1 MSTDKPWVKN
11 YPEGTPDQLE
21 FDPKTLVTL
30 LDDAESEYPE
40 SPAFANFGT
49 SITTKEVEIRSKQF
63 AAYLQKDLGL
73 KKGDRIALMMPNLLQ
88 YPVVI
93 FGALRAGLIVVN
105 VNPLYTSRELKHQL
119 KDSGAKAI
127 MIFEN
132 SAHILDAVFSE
143 LEIEHVIVTKIG
155 DFLGFPK
162 GLFMNVAVKYL
173 KKMVPPYKLPGVIK
187 FKDTLTRSTEDFKT
201 VPISVND
208 IAFLQYTSGTTGFSK
223 GAMLSHGNV
232 TKNLDQFESMLTN
245 ILEDQQDIYMN
256 ALPIYHIYSLV
267 VCVFAGYSRGA
278 LNVLITNPR
287 DTSAFI
293 EEMKKWPFTFFNGV
307 NTLYES
313 LLNHPE
319 IKNVNFDS
327 MKLSGCGGM
336 ATLQSTAERW
346 YELTGKVLL
355 EGYGLSETS
364 PGVTVSP
371 AYTEKFSGTV
381 GLPIPN
387 TEISIRDD
395 DGNEVE
401 RGQPG
406 EICIKGPQVMQGY
419 WRNEEATAEA
429 IGDDGFFK
437 TGDIG
442 TMDDE
447 GFLSIT
453 DRKKDMIIVSG
464 FNVYPNEIEDVVCMH
479 PNIVEAASIGVP
491 DEKTGEAVKLFVVLG
506 GEQKLAKEEI
516 IEYCRQ
522 NLAAYKVPKQ
532 IEFMEELPKTT
543 VGKILRRELR
553 E

>member
-1 MSTDKPWVKN
+1 MSQEKIWLKN
-11 YPEGTPDQLE
+11 YPDGTPDELE
-21 FDPKTLVTL
+21 FDPAKTLVTI
-30 LDDAESEYPE
+30 LDDAESEFPE
-40 SPAFANFGT
+40 VDAFTNFGV
-49 SITTKEVEIRSKQF
+49 SITTKEVEIKSKQF

-105 VNPLYTSRELKHQL
+105 VNPLYTPRELKHQL
-119 KDSGAKAI
+119 KDSGARVI

-132 SAHILDAVFSE
+132 SAHVLDAVFSK
-143 LEIEHVIVTKIG
+143 LEIEHVIVAKIG

-162 GLFMNVAVKYL
+162 GILMNFAVKYL
-173 KKMVPPYKLPGVIK
+173 KKIVPAYNLPGAIK
-187 FKDTLTRSTEDFKT
+187 FNDTLTRSIEDFET
-201 VPISVND
+201 VPVSVND

-232 TKNLDQFESMLTN
+232 AANLDQLNGMLVD
-245 ILEDQQDIYMN
+245 ILEDRQVYMN

-267 VCVFAGYSRGA
+267 VCVFAGYAKGG

-287 DTSAFI
+287 DISAFI
-293 EEMKKWPFTFFNGV
+293 EEMKKWPFNFFNGV
-307 NTLYES
+307 NTLYEA

-336 ATLQSTAERW
+336 ATLRSTAERW
-346 YELTGKVLL
+346 HELTGKVLL

-364 PGVTVSP
+364 PCVTTTP
-371 AYTEKFSGTV
+371 AYTKEFSGNV

-387 TEISIRDD
+387 TEISIRGD
-395 DGNEVE
+395 DGEEVE
-401 RGQPG
+401 LGQPG
-406 EICIKGPQVMQGY
+406 EICVKGPQVMQGY
-419 WRNEEATAEA
+419 WQNEEATSEV
-429 IGDDGFFK
+429 IGEDGFFK

-442 TMDDE
+442 TMDEE

-479 PNIVEAASIGVP
+479 PDIIEAASIGVP

-506 GEQKLAKEEI
+506 GDQKLEKEEI
-516 IEYCRQ
+516 IDHCRK

>member
-49 SITTKEVEIRSKQF
+49 SITTKEVESKSKQF

-119 KDSGAKAI
+119 KDSGAKVI

-132 SAHILDAVFSE
+132 SAHVLDAVFSE

-162 GLFMNVAVKYL
+162 GLFMNIAVKYL
-173 KKMVPPYKLPGVIK
+173 KKMVPPYTFPRVIK
-187 FKDTLTRSTEDFKT
+187 FKDTLTRSTEDFKV

-232 TKNLDQFESMLTN
+232 TKNLDQFDSMLTN
-245 ILEDQQDIYMN
+245 ILEDQKDIYMN

-287 DTSAFI
+287 DTAAFI
-293 EEMKKWPFTFFNGV
+293 EEMKKLPFTFFNGV

-336 ATLQSTAERW
+336 ATLKSTAERW

-371 AYTEKFSGTV
+371 AYTEKFTGTV

-419 WRNEEATAEA
+419 WRNEEATAEV
-429 IGDDGFFK
+429 IGEDGFFK

-447 GFLSIT
+447 GFLSIV

-479 PNIVEAASIGVP
+479 PDIVEAASIGVT

-506 GEQKLAKEEI
+506 GEQKLTKEEI
-516 IEYCRQ
+516 IDYCRQ

-532 IEFMEELPKTT
+532 IEFMDELPKTN

>member
-1 MSTDKPWVKN
+1 
-11 YPEGTPDQLE
+11 
-21 FDPKTLVTL
+21 
-30 LDDAESEYPE
+30 
-40 SPAFANFGT
+40 
-49 SITTKEVEIRSKQF
+49 
-63 AAYLQKDLGL
+63 
-73 KKGDRIALMMPNLLQ
+73 
-88 YPVVI
+88 
-93 FGALRAGLIVVN
+93 
-105 VNPLYTSRELKHQL
+105 
-119 KDSGAKAI
+119 
-127 MIFEN
+127 
-132 SAHILDAVFSE
+132 
-143 LEIEHVIVTKIG
+143 
-155 DFLGFPK
+155 
-162 GLFMNVAVKYL
+162 
-173 KKMVPPYKLPGVIK
+173 
-187 FKDTLTRSTEDFKT
+187 
-201 VPISVND
+201 
-208 IAFLQYTSGTTGFSK
+208 
-223 GAMLSHGNV
+223 
-232 TKNLDQFESMLTN
+232 
-245 ILEDQQDIYMN
+245 
-256 ALPIYHIYSLV
+256 
-267 VCVFAGYSRGA
+267 
-278 LNVLITNPR
+278 
-287 DTSAFI
+287 
-293 EEMKKWPFTFFNGV
+293 MKKWPFTFFNGV

-429 IGDDGFFK
+429 IGEDGFFK

-532 IEFMEELPKTT
+532 IEFMNELPKTT

>member
-1 MSTDKPWVKN
+1 MSQEKIWLKN
-11 YPEGTPDQLE
+11 YPDGTPDELE
-21 FDPKTLVTL
+21 FDPAKTLVTI
-30 LDDAESEYPE
+30 LDDAESEFPE
-40 SPAFANFGT
+40 VDAFTNFGV
-49 SITTKEVEIRSKQF
+49 SITTKEVEIKSKQF

-105 VNPLYTSRELKHQL
+105 VNPLYTPRELKHQL
-119 KDSGAKAI
+119 KDSGARVI

-132 SAHILDAVFSE
+132 SAHVLDAVFSE

-162 GLFMNVAVKYL
+162 GILMNFAVKYL
-173 KKMVPPYKLPGVIK
+173 KKIVPAYNLPGAIK
-187 FKDTLTRSTEDFKT
+187 FNDTLTRSIEDFET
-201 VPISVND
+201 VPVSVND

-232 TKNLDQFESMLTN
+232 AANLDQLNGMLVD
-245 ILEDQQDIYMN
+245 ILEDRQVYMN

-267 VCVFAGYSRGA
+267 VCVFAGYAKGG

-287 DTSAFI
+287 DISAFI
-293 EEMKKWPFTFFNGV
+293 EEMKKWPFNFFNGV
-307 NTLYES
+307 NTLYEA

-336 ATLQSTAERW
+336 ATLRSTAERW
-346 YELTGKVLL
+346 HELTGKVLL

-364 PGVTVSP
+364 PCVTTTP
-371 AYTEKFSGTV
+371 AYTKEFSGNV

-387 TEISIRDD
+387 TEISIRGD
-395 DGNEVE
+395 DGEEVE
-401 RGQPG
+401 LGQPG
-406 EICIKGPQVMQGY
+406 EICVKGPQVMQGY
-419 WRNEEATAEA
+419 WQNEEATSEV
-429 IGDDGFFK
+429 IGEDGFFK

-442 TMDDE
+442 TMDEE

-479 PNIVEAASIGVP
+479 PDIIEAASIGVS

-506 GEQKLAKEEI
+506 GDQKLAKEEI
-516 IEYCRQ
+516 IDYCRK

>member
-1 MSTDKPWVKN
+1 M
-11 YPEGTPDQLE
+11 
-21 FDPKTLVTL
+21 
-30 LDDAESEYPE
+30 
-40 SPAFANFGT
+40 NF
-49 SITTKEVEIRSKQF
+49 
-63 AAYLQKDLGL
+63 
-73 KKGDRIALMMPNLLQ
+73 
-88 YPVVI
+88 
-93 FGALRAGLIVVN
+93 
-105 VNPLYTSRELKHQL
+105 
-119 KDSGAKAI
+119 
-127 MIFEN
+127 
-132 SAHILDAVFSE
+132 
-143 LEIEHVIVTKIG
+143 
-155 DFLGFPK
+155 
-162 GLFMNVAVKYL
+162 AVKYL
-173 KKMVPPYKLPGVIK
+173 KKMVPAYKLPGAIK
-187 FKDTLTRSTEDFKT
+187 FNDTLTRSTEDFET
-201 VPISVND
+201 VPVSVDD

-232 TKNLDQFESMLTN
+232 TKNLDQFDSMLTN
-245 ILEDQQDIYMN
+245 ILEDKQDIYMN

-293 EEMKKWPFTFFNGV
+293 EEMKKWPFTYFNGV

-319 IKNVNFDS
+319 IGNVDFSS

-336 ATLQSTAERW
+336 ATLKSTAERW

-419 WRNEEATAEA
+419 WRNEEATAEV
-429 IGDDGFFK
+429 IGEDGFFK

-442 TMDDE
+442 TMDEE

-479 PNIVEAASIGVP
+479 PDIIEAASIGVP
-491 DEKTGEAVKLFVVLG
+491 DKKTGEAVKLFVVLG
-506 GEQKLAKEEI
+506 GNQKLAKEEI
-516 IEYCRQ
+516 IDYCRK

>member
-1 MSTDKPWVKN
+1 MSQEKIWLKN
-11 YPEGTPDQLE
+11 YPDGTPDELE
-21 FDPKTLVTL
+21 FDPAKTLVTI
-30 LDDAESEYPE
+30 LDDAESEFPE
-40 SPAFANFGT
+40 VDAFTNFGV
-49 SITTKEVEIRSKQF
+49 SITTKEVEIKSKQF

-105 VNPLYTSRELKHQL
+105 VNPLYTPRELKHQL
-119 KDSGAKAI
+119 KDSGARVI

-132 SAHILDAVFSE
+132 SAHVLDAVFSE

-162 GLFMNVAVKYL
+162 GILMNFAVKYL
-173 KKMVPPYKLPGVIK
+173 KKMVPAYNLPGAIK
-187 FKDTLTRSTEDFKT
+187 FNDTLARSIEDFET
-201 VPISVND
+201 VPVSVND

-232 TKNLDQFESMLTN
+232 AANLDQLNGMLVD
-245 ILEDQQDIYMN
+245 ILEDRQVYMN

-267 VCVFAGYSRGA
+267 VCVFAGYAKGG

-287 DTSAFI
+287 DISAFI
-293 EEMKKWPFTFFNGV
+293 EEMKKWPFNFFNGV
-307 NTLYES
+307 NTLYEA

-336 ATLQSTAERW
+336 ATLRSTAERW
-346 YELTGKVLL
+346 HELTGKVLL

-364 PGVTVSP
+364 PCVTTTP
-371 AYTEKFSGTV
+371 AYMKKFSGNV

-387 TEISIRDD
+387 TEISIRGE
-395 DGNEVE
+395 DGEEVE
-401 RGQPG
+401 LGQPG
-406 EICIKGPQVMQGY
+406 EICVKGPQVMQGY
-419 WRNEEATAEA
+419 WQNEEATTEV
-429 IGDDGFFK
+429 IGEDGFFK

-442 TMDDE
+442 TMDEE

-479 PNIVEAASIGVP
+479 PDIIEAASIGVP

-506 GEQKLAKEEI
+506 GDQKLAKEEI
-516 IEYCRQ
+516 IDHCRK

>member
-49 SITTKEVEIRSKQF
+49 SITTKEVEIKSKQF

-119 KDSGAKAI
+119 KDSGAKVI

-132 SAHILDAVFSE
+132 SAHVLDAVFSE

-173 KKMVPPYKLPGVIK
+173 KKMVPPYKLPRVIK
-187 FKDTLTRSTEDFKT
+187 FKDTLTRSTEDFKAI
-201 VPISVND
+201 PISVND

-245 ILEDQQDIYMN
+245 ILEDQKDIYMN

-336 ATLQSTAERW
+336 ATLKSTAERW

-371 AYTEKFSGTV
+371 AYTEKFTGTV

-419 WRNEEATAEA
+419 WRNEEATAEV
-429 IGDDGFFK
+429 IGEDGFFK

-447 GFLSIT
+447 GFLSIV

-479 PNIVEAASIGVP
+479 PGIVEAASIGVT

-516 IEYCRQ
+516 IDYCRQ

-532 IEFMEELPKTT
+532 IEFMDELPKTN

>member
-1 MSTDKPWVKN
+1 MSQEKIWLKN
-11 YPEGTPDQLE
+11 YPDGTPDELE
-21 FDPKTLVTL
+21 FDPAKTLVTI
-30 LDDAESEYPE
+30 LDDAESEFPE
-40 SPAFANFGT
+40 VDAFTNFGV
-49 SITTKEVEIRSKQF
+49 SITTKEVEIKSKQF

-105 VNPLYTSRELKHQL
+105 VNPLYTPRELKHQL
-119 KDSGAKAI
+119 KDSGARVI

-132 SAHILDAVFSE
+132 SAHVLDAVFSE

-162 GLFMNVAVKYL
+162 GILMNFAVKYL
-173 KKMVPPYKLPGVIK
+173 KKIVPAYNLPGAIK
-187 FKDTLTRSTEDFKT
+187 FNGTLTRSIEDFET
-201 VPISVND
+201 VPVSVND

-232 TKNLDQFESMLTN
+232 AANLDQLNGMLVD
-245 ILEDQQDIYMN
+245 ILEDRQVYMN

-267 VCVFAGYSRGA
+267 VCVFAGYAKGG

-287 DTSAFI
+287 DISAFI
-293 EEMKKWPFTFFNGV
+293 EEMKKWPFNFFNGV
-307 NTLYES
+307 NTLYEA

-336 ATLQSTAERW
+336 ATLRSTAERW
-346 YELTGKVLL
+346 HELTGKVLL

-364 PGVTVSP
+364 PCVTTTP
-371 AYTEKFSGTV
+371 AYTKEFSGNV

-387 TEISIRDD
+387 TEISIRGD
-395 DGNEVE
+395 DGEEVE
-401 RGQPG
+401 LGQPG
-406 EICIKGPQVMQGY
+406 EICVKGPQVMQGY
-419 WRNEEATAEA
+419 WQNEEATSEV
-429 IGDDGFFK
+429 IGEDGFFK

-442 TMDDE
+442 TMDEE

-479 PNIVEAASIGVP
+479 PDIIEAASIGVP
-491 DEKTGEAVKLFVVLG
+491 DEKTGEALKLFVVVG
-506 GEQKLAKEEI
+506 GDQKLTKEEI
-516 IEYCRQ
+516 IDFCRK
-522 NLAAYKVPKQ
+522 NLTAYKVPKQ